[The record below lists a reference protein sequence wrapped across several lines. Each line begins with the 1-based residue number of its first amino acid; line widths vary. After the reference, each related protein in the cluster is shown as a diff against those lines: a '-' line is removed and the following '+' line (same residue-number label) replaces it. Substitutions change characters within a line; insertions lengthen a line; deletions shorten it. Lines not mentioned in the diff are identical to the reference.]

1 MWQLN
6 SHNKW
11 QVSAED
17 SFPSPTAQTTS
28 TLGFQPCLCS
38 PLQLLG
44 LKCHCSCELRV
55 PCPPTACYIPIPNAS
70 TRFLCGLVV
79 NLAVAAAWEKQ
90 DLFFQLTFLHGCA
103 TPVLAPCTGSLG
115 AGARSCSV
123 GAVPPLNQLMLP
135 KMQLRLKWDPF
146 TRQGA
151 GFSWRKRST
160 VLSVLRKN
168 KADD

>member
-11 QVSAED
+11 QVSAEE
-17 SFPSPTAQTTS
+17 FPITYS
-28 TLGFQPCLCS
+28 TNYLYPQLS
-38 PLQLLG
+38 ALSVQLLG
-44 LKCHCSCELRV
+44 LKCHCSCELHV
-55 PCPPTACYIPIPNAS
+55 PCPPAACYTPIPNAS

-79 NLAVAAAWEKQ
+79 NLAVAATWEKQ
-90 DLFFQLTFLHGCA
+90 DLFFQLTFLHGCT
-103 TPVLAPCTGSLG
+103 TPVLASCMGGLE

-123 GAVPPLNQLMLP
+123 GAVPPLNQLVLL

-146 TRQGA
+146 TCQGA